1 MIFDQCVSVHH
12 VCRAL
17 RFGKFVSLSRPV
29 KREVKA
35 SAMCAWTSA
44 ALLLASCG
52 SSTPVVA
59 SSGENDV
66 APLTSPN
73 GRLRSVRR
81 AGDALSIRTGFIPD
95 PVVVRGETHA
105 DTPLAFLGENCLG
118 LGSEAPTQRIQLDTR
133 FGFLRL
139 FATGPEDLTLAVR
152 TQDGAILCSDD
163 RFGLHPSIEG
173 RFPPGVLEVWIG
185 VKPPEESEPVEGET
199 PLPTPEPEVNADADA
214 GPVVDTSHLFE
225 LELTETRSVRPGV
238 RMGEEQDHLTLAME
252 LGLDVEAE
260 TGQSN
265 IRLRRGFLP
274 DPRTLEGAIAPT
286 TEGLDVSGLEA
297 SCGGVVVT
305 APSHVITLQEDF
317 DYFQVYVADAPEDTV
332 LIVLGPDGSLVCDSS
347 DEDQPQV
354 ENAIWPAGVYRIWVG
369 AQRADA
375 AFPYQLGVSEIRRAR

>member
-1 MIFDQCVSVHH
+1 M
-12 VCRAL
+12 
-17 RFGKFVSLSRPV
+17 
-29 KREVKA
+29 
-35 SAMCAWTSA
+35 
-44 ALLLASCG
+44 LLASCG
-52 SSTPVVA
+52 GSTPVVA

-81 AGDALSIRTGFIPD
+81 AGDVLSIRTGFIPD

-185 VKPPEESEPVEGET
+185 VKPPEPPEPVEGET
-199 PLPTPEPEVNADADA
+199 PAPTPLPTPEPAPTPEVNAEADA

-252 LGLDVEAE
+252 LGLDVETE

-274 DPRTLEGAIAPT
+274 DPRTLDGAIAAT
-286 TEGLDVSGLEA
+286 TEGLDVRSLEA

-305 APSHVITLQEDF
+305 APSHVVTLQEDF

-332 LIVLGPDGSLVCDSS
+332 LLVLGPDGSLACDSS
-347 DEDQPQV
+347 DENQPQV
-354 ENAIWPAGVYRIWVG
+354 ENAMWPAGIYRIWVG
-369 AQRADA
+369 AQRAEA
-375 AFPYQLGVSEIRRAR
+375 AFSYQLGVSEIRRAR

>member
-1 MIFDQCVSVHH
+1 M
-12 VCRAL
+12 
-17 RFGKFVSLSRPV
+17 SLSPPV

-52 SSTPVVA
+52 GSTPVVA
-59 SSGENDV
+59 SSGEGEV
-66 APLTSPN
+66 APLTAPN
-73 GRLRSVRR
+73 GRTRSVRR

-95 PVVVRGETHA
+95 PVVVRGETRPE
-105 DTPLAFLGENCLG
+105 TPLTFLGENCLG
-118 LGSEAPTQRIQLDTR
+118 FGSEAPTQRIQLDTR

-139 FATGPEDLTLAVR
+139 FATGPEDLTMVVR

-185 VKPPEESEPVEGET
+185 VKPPEASEPVEGET
-199 PLPTPEPEVNADADA
+199 PLPTPEPAPTPEVNAELVDA

-238 RMGEEQDHLTLAME
+238 RLGEEQDHLALAME

-274 DPRTLEGAIAPT
+274 DPRTLEGTITPT
-286 TEGLDVSGLEA
+286 TEGLNVTGLEA

-332 LIVLGPDGSLVCDSS
+332 LIVLGPEGSLVCDSS

-354 ENAIWPAGVYRIWVG
+354 ENTMWPAGIYRVWVG

-375 AFPYQLGVSEIRRAR
+375 AFPYQLGISEIRRAR